1 MRWLYGLTNF
11 TLMFSSSRYFLTAL
25 EATFSMMLNTVL
37 KPLFVRYVMFS
48 LKFTIVEAYVN
59 SFNGVASIE
68 FDNQSYST
76 KISVLLSLDIIG
88 NFPVWLTYIVQFFGF
103 MVA

>member
-1 MRWLYGLTNF
+1 
-11 TLMFSSSRYFLTAL
+11 
-25 EATFSMMLNTVL
+25 MMLKTGL
-37 KPLFVRYVMFS
+37 KPLFVRYGMFY
-48 LKFTIVEAYVN
+48 LNVAIIEVYVRFFT
-59 SFNGVASIE
+59 GVANTSFE
-68 FDNQSYST
+68 DQSYST